1 MIPRRRPRAK
11 RARGEAARVPVRVLV
26 LGIGNPLRGDD
37 GLGPRL
43 VRALAGAM
51 PRGCEAR
58 CRHGDLLGLLDDCG
72 GFDALVC
79 VDAAA
84 PAGTPGRVHRFDLAN
99 GSLPRNLLP
108 ASSHGI
114 GLAEA
119 LELARALGVLPPH
132 VVVHAIEG
140 GGFANGLGVD
150 PLVAAHSRRVA
161 RRLRC
166 EIRRPSRRAGPPR
179 MSSRTA
185 DDAPRRVGAVGGGM
199 LQGSQKIDCS

>member
-1 MIPRRRPRAK
+1 MNPRAK
-11 RARGEAARVPVRVLV
+11 RARSPAASAPVRVLV

-37 GLGPRL
+37 GVGPRL

-58 CRHGDLLGLLDDCG
+58 CRHGDLLGLVDDCA

-84 PAGTPGRVHRFDLAN
+84 PAGMPGRIHRFDLAN
-99 GSLPRNLLP
+99 GSLPRDLLP

-119 LELARALGVLPPH
+119 LELARALGALPSH
-132 VVVHAIEG
+132 VVVHAVEG
-140 GGFANGLGVD
+140 GGFVSGLGVD
-150 PLVAAHSRRVA
+150 PLVAARSRRVA

-166 EIRRPSRRAGPPR
+166 EIRWLTHRAGPPR

-185 DDAPRRVGAVGGGM
+185 DDGPGRVGELRGGM